1 MMILINNLHLPLNT
15 NFDDLKQ
22 FVANE
27 LKINI
32 NKIEKATLH
41 RKSVDARKK
50 DNVHFCCSVL
60 FTLKSDELKAVK
72 RSKNAVIYT
81 DRKYIFKK
89 CNKETENRPIVVG
102 FGPAGMFAALTLS
115 KAGLKPIVLER
126 GSDVDTRTK
135 EVNDFFCGKPLN
147 PESNVQF
154 GEGGAGTFSDGKLN
168 TGIKNPRCRTVLE
181 IFCHHGAP
189 DKILYEAKPH
199 VGTDILVNV
208 VKSIRNE
215 IISLGGEVR
224 FNTKLTDIKTENG
237 IIKSVITQNG
247 EIPCSELIIATGHS
261 ARDTFKS
268 LYHSG
273 VEMIRK
279 PFAVGVRIEHLQK
292 DINHSLY
299 GDFADSEFLGAA
311 DYKLAVHLEN
321 GRGVYTFCM
330 CPGGEVI
337 NASSELNGIAVNG
350 MSESKRD
357 GINSNSA
364 LLVGLE
370 PTDFEGEDVF
380 AGCRLQEKIERK
392 AYKIG
397 NGAVPVTT
405 VGNFVFD
412 EEFKIGKVKPTVK
425 PNYINCDLKEIFPEF
440 VVESLKDGILEFGKK
455 IKGFDDK
462 EAILTA
468 PETRSSS
475 PVRMLRDDTLQCV
488 TVKGLYPCGEGAG
501 YAGGIV
507 SAAVDGMTVAEKVI
521 DFISDDIQ

>member
-1 MMILINNLHLPLNT
+1 MILINNIHLPLNT
-15 NFDDLKQ
+15 DFDNLKL
-22 FVANE
+22 VASKE
-27 LKINI
+27 LRIDTA
-32 NKIEKATLH
+32 KIENAVLY

-50 DNVHFCCSVL
+50 NNVHFCCSILVS
-60 FTLKSDELKAVK
+60 LKGNEEKAVK
-72 RSKNAVIYT
+72 KCKNAGLFT
-81 DRKYIFKK
+81 ENKYVWKT
-89 CNKETENRPIVVG
+89 CNKEPENRPLVVG
-102 FGPAGMFAALTLS
+102 FGPAGMFAALTLA
-115 KAGLKPIVLER
+115 KAGLRPIVLER

-135 EVNDFFCGKPLN
+135 DVADFFSGKPLN
-147 PESNVQF
+147 TESNVQF

-181 IFCHHGAP
+181 VFYHHGAP
-189 DKILYEAKPH
+189 KKILYEAKPH

-208 VKSIRNE
+208 VKNIRKE

-224 FNTKLTDIKTENG
+224 FNTKLVDIKTENG
-237 IIKSVITQNG
+237 KIKSVVTQNS
-247 EIPCSELIIATGHS
+247 EIPCSQLIVATGHS
-261 ARDTFKS
+261 ARDTFSS
-268 LYHSG
+268 LHKNG

-292 DINHSLY
+292 DINRSLY

-337 NASSELNGIAVNG
+337 NASSEQNGIAVNG
-350 MSESKRD
+350 MSKSKRD
-357 GINSNSA
+357 GVNSNSA

-370 PTDFEGEDVF
+370 PSDFSGDDIF
-380 AGCRLQEKIERK
+380 AGCRLQEKIEQA

-397 NGAVPVTT
+397 NGAVPITT
-405 VGNFVFD
+405 VGSFVYGED
-412 EEFKIGKVKPTVK
+412 FKIGKVKPTVK
-425 PNYINCDLKEIFPEF
+425 PDFINCDLEEILPEF
-440 VVESLKDGILEFGKK
+440 VTESLKDGILEFGKK
-455 IKGFDDK
+455 INGFDDK

-475 PVRMLRDDTLQCV
+475 PIRMVRDEKMQSV
-488 TVKGLYPCGEGAG
+488 SVKELYPCGEGAG

-507 SAAVDGMTVAEKVI
+507 SAAVDGMTVAEKII
-521 DFISDDIQ
+521 DIIQNS